1 MALVPSNRVV
11 SAATCLTGE
20 TNLWIIVKHNLFVFI
35 KKAPK
40 APEKIGFLKLWI
52 RFGVQKNAIGTY
64 WKLVYKSWYRYS
76 VPRPRGR
83 PTGPHVT
90 VSYYTSAVPLTL
102 DTTQSLWV
110 S

>member
-1 MALVPSNRVV
+1 MRVV

-76 VPRPRGR
+76 VARPRGR

-90 VSYYTSAVPLTL
+90 VSYYTSSVPLSHNMTHQVL
-102 DTTQSLWV
+102 STTEK
-110 S
+110 